1 MYVDGQFKF
10 IATTFVSFL
19 ETIVSSFLVLLIVL
33 IVYLQDSGT

>member
-10 IATTFVSFL
+10 IAATFVSFL
-19 ETIVSSFLVLLIVL
+19 ETIVSSFLALLIVL